1 MPRSNC
7 NHTPNRL
14 MCWREPHCCSS
25 VQDFKLQCSEKHW
38 LCVAQHWNN
47 TRAQGNRSILHANTA
62 CSEIHPTHTGLNSH
76 SLTNTCIN
84 KTSDRGIKPGCLP
97 SIFLLSSSWK
107 LTPCTEEACPQDTH
121 GIKRRKESRKMWFV
135 SFPTRFMY
143 FFSLV
148 QTTLVFSLSH
158 TDKAQ
163 PDCARATR
171 YCRRVPLKP
180 RPHLLTYTT
189 SVQWKAVK
197 VFHL

>member
-25 VQDFKLQCSEKHW
+25 VQDFKLQCWEKHW

-76 SLTNTCIN
+76 SLTNKCRN

-97 SIFLLSSSWK
+97 SVFLLCSSWLRAQK
-107 LTPCTEEACPQDTH
+107 KRKTRTELKEEKKAGRCDLLVFPH
-121 GIKRRKESRKMWFV
+121 GLCI
-135 SFPTRFMY
+135 

-148 QTTLVFSLSH
+148 QTTLVFSLS
-158 TDKAQ
+158 
-163 PDCARATR
+163 
-171 YCRRVPLKP
+171 LS
-180 RPHLLTYTT
+180 LTPTKHSLT
-189 SVQWKAVK
+189 ALERLDTVG
-197 VFHL
+197 VFH